1 MKKSQ
6 CERIVEYMRRNG
18 EITQRDA
25 FYLGCQRLASRI
37 HDLKERGIGIKTETR
52 KVKNADG
59 TVSHIAVY
67 SLLDG
72 EAEDIG
78 GEKTNE

>member
-1 MKKSQ
+1 MKMSQ
-6 CERIVEYMRRNG
+6 CEKIMKYMREHG

-37 HDLKERGIGIKTETR
+37 HDLKESGIGIKTETR

-59 TVSHIAVY
+59 TFSHIAVY
-67 SLLDG
+67 SLVDG
-72 EAEDIG
+72 EAEDILG
-78 GEKTNE
+78 GETNE